1 MTEPLWLTE
10 AEVLAAHQA
19 QVEDHG
25 GAHGVRDIG
34 QLQSAIFPPQH
45 RFNYET
51 PSLYDLAA
59 SYAFG
64 LARNHPFIDGNKR
77 TAFIACYAFLRINGI
92 RLIADEGDV
101 VRVFVDLAAGALDEN
116 ALAKWIETNT
126 ESVEHS

>member
-10 AEVLAAHQA
+10 AEVLAAHQV
-19 QVEDHG
+19 QIEDHG

-34 QLQSAIFPPQH
+34 LLQSALFRPQN
-45 RFNYET
+45 RFAYEKPT
-51 PSLYDLAA
+51 LYDLAA

-101 VRVFVDLAAGALDEN
+101 VRVFVDLAAGTIDEI
-116 ALAKWIETNT
+116 ALAKWIEANA
-126 ESVEHS
+126 EPVERE